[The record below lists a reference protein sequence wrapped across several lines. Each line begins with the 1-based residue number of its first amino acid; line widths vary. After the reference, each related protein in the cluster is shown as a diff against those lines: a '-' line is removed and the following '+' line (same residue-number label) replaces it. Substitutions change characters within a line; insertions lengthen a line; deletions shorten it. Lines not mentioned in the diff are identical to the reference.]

1 MRGMNDSYINWRK
14 NQNVRLLNLANKE
27 RYYLDLMNIEHSWS
41 GRMDTNIGNTFV
53 MEAEQLLINAIELF
67 ELGYL
72 DCAYYS
78 LRSAVEISTTMVFLV
93 DMPDEEKKSYL
104 ENWKNTKEFPMQ
116 GRMLKQLSQYG
127 NVFTDMMAKM
137 PHFFDNAKNLSKE
150 LNKYVHKQGLQ
161 HFYVVRNHP
170 INQSKSQENFI
181 KRFEE
186 YLQRCIGIVAVMRL
200 AIDPFPI
207 LLMDEE
213 ILYRCFDSMTEPYS
227 EEFVTKYIG
236 EETLNNYKETEIYI
250 GTYEAFINDEKQNKS
265 VFNVMKHKY
274 IDSKRLDE
282 IFSQLYLLSDSD
294 IVSVLL
300 VGACDKVV
308 KVYCYNGFQMYFT
321 DRNTKRTIMSW
332 SGSDFKKFAEANE
345 LMNQVYDEAYI
356 SVFNFG
362 TENYFVEHNEIL
374 DVDEISKMNEFV
386 VCQLSKME
394 YGNK

>member
-1 MRGMNDSYINWRK
+1 
-14 NQNVRLLNLANKE
+14 
-27 RYYLDLMNIEHSWS
+27 
-41 GRMDTNIGNTFV
+41 
-53 MEAEQLLINAIELF
+53 
-67 ELGYL
+67 
-72 DCAYYS
+72 
-78 LRSAVEISTTMVFLV
+78 
-93 DMPDEEKKSYL
+93 
-104 ENWKNTKEFPMQ
+104 
-116 GRMLKQLSQYG
+116 
-127 NVFTDMMAKM
+127 
-137 PHFFDNAKNLSKE
+137 
-150 LNKYVHKQGLQ
+150 
-161 HFYVVRNHP
+161 
-170 INQSKSQENFI
+170 
-181 KRFEE
+181 
-186 YLQRCIGIVAVMRL
+186 
-200 AIDPFPI
+200 
-207 LLMDEE
+207 
-213 ILYRCFDSMTEPYS
+213 
-227 EEFVTKYIG
+227 
-236 EETLNNYKETEIYI
+236 
-250 GTYEAFINDEKQNKS
+250 
-265 VFNVMKHKY
+265 MKHKY

-308 KVYCYNGFQMYFT
+308 MVYCYNGFQMYFT